1 MEDLVQLENNKDMS
15 KERIKVIEKEIARV
29 KAEIVMGNYNGW
41 NMTEDYKKKLIK
53 LEQELFNLL
62 TQ

>member
-1 MEDLVQLENNKDMS
+1 MVDLGQQENNKDMS
-15 KERIKVIEKEIARV
+15 KDRIKVIEKEIVRV
-29 KAEIVMGNYNGW
+29 KSEIVMGNYNGW

-53 LEQELFNLL
+53 LEQELYNLI